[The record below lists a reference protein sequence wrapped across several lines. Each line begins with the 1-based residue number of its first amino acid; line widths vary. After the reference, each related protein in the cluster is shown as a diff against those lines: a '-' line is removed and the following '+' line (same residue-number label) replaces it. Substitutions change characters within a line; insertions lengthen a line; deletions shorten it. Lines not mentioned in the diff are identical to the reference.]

1 MIQVKELV
9 KTYADLTAVD
19 HISFNVEKGDVV
31 GLLGPN
37 GAGKTT
43 TMKILTCFMLI
54 PLLPFRRLAKLRAL
68 ALARAFARAALLT
81 ASGRMSSK
89 APFVQA

>member
-31 GLLGPN
+31 GILGPN

-43 TMKILTCFMLI
+43 TMKILTSFM
-54 PLLPFRRLAKLRAL
+54 PA
-68 ALARAFARAALLT
+68 T
-81 ASGRMSSK
+81 SGE
-89 APFVQA
+89 